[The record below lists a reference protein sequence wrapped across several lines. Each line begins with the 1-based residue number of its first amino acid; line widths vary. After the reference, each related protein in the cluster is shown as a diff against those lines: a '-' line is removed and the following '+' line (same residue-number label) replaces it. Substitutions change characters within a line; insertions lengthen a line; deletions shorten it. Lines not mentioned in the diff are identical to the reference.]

1 VATLNDK
8 YPIVL
13 TPEDRQR
20 VATLAVELPSASLKS
35 RIARLF
41 LYIDGM
47 SESDLNKRKIAKL
60 VRIEPVR
67 LYRMIKFYQEKGLDS
82 LLSSGDVFG

>member
-20 VATLAVELPSASLKS
+20 VATLAVELPSASLKG